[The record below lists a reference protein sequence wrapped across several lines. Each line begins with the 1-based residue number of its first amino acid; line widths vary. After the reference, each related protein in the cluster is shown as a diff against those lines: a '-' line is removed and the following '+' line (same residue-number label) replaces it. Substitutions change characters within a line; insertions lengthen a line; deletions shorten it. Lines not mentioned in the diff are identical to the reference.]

1 MRKFDVSFRND
12 LRKKVEAVEADSG
25 TELVVAILPRTSWYL
40 EYYLGLGAGLALLV
54 LTVMMFIPFEIWY
67 VYIYF
72 ETLGVGVLGGGLPW
86 LIRPLLRW
94 LVGKRM
100 IQQRTD
106 RRARTIFQQA
116 QIYETRDRVGVL
128 VALFWLERVAIVMPD
143 KGVVQMVPPDE
154 LEALQ
159 TRLQKVFTA
168 DDPPVDIL
176 LALDAVRDTF
186 SKYVPKEAHP
196 VNELPDDLWIE

>member
-12 LRKKVEAVEADSG
+12 LRKKVEAVESDSG
-25 TELVVAILPRTSWYL
+25 TELVVAILPRSSWYL
-40 EYYLGLGAGLALLV
+40 EYYLGLGAGLAFLV

-72 ETLGVGVLGGGLPW
+72 ETIGVGIIGGGLPW

-94 LVGKRM
+94 IVGKKV
-100 IQQRTD
+100 IQKRTD
-106 RRARTIFQQA
+106 RYARAIFHKA
-116 QIYETRDRVGVL
+116 NIHETRERVGVL
-128 VALFWLERVAIVMPD
+128 VTLFWLERVAIVMPD

-154 LEALQ
+154 LEALEV
-159 TRLQKVFTA
+159 RFNKVFLA
-168 DDPPVDIL
+168 DDPPADVL
-176 LALDAVRDTF
+176 LALDAFRETMA
-186 SKYVPKEAHP
+186 KYVPAETHP